1 MLEDNSKANPT
12 TADIYAFGSMA
23 FEVLTGQP
31 LFDGMDEMSL
41 VTAHVTHDGWPEKLA
56 RLGSDPRYADLSI
69 VLAACLRHNATARP
83 NAAEARVALQALEP
97 AMAALSWPLII
108 PASVHKSMTA

>member
-1 MLEDNSKANPT
+1 M

-56 RLGSDPRYADLSI
+56 LLATNPLNADLAI
-69 VLAACLRHNATARP
+69 VLAACLRHNPGARP
-83 NAAEARVALQALEP
+83 TAAEARAALDAL
-97 AMAALSWPLII
+97 AHGMADLSWPLAITH
-108 PASVHKSMTA
+108 ASQRPMTA